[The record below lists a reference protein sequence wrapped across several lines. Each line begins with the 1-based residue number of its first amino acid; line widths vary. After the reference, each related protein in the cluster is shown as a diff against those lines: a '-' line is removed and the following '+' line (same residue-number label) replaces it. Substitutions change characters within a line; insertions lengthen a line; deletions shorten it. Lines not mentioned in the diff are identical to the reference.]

1 MERIRSVAAVML
13 SEKMGAAAA
22 VQQDGEA
29 QRDIMSLLVRARLA
43 DAHGAQKT
51 VAGPAYAMSDA
62 AMMYQVVCVWYQWRA
77 REVAVAQRRCRSHS
91 YCCAIVDVPRCRPR
105 DNGVR
110 SCMGAYPLYRL
121 PRA

>member
-62 AMMYQVVCVWYQWRA
+62 AMMDQFA
-77 REVAVAQRRCRSHS
+77 R
-91 YCCAIVDVPRCRPR
+91 
-105 DNGVR
+105 
-110 SCMGAYPLYRL
+110 
-121 PRA
+121 